1 MDARTAKLSG
11 IAPENLYELPNGS
24 YVDRGMFKT
33 FGLYKYRP
41 SLVANALFIALYGVV
56 LLLHIYL
63 GIRWRIWGFMTFVII
78 GCIWSMVGY
87 GGRVMLWINP
97 WSFTGFLTQM
107 ICITGCPVFF
117 TAAIY
122 VTLSRAIRFFS
133 PEMSRLPPRA
143 FYWLFISSD
152 IICLVLQSIG
162 GALSST
168 SSGASETGLHIAMAG
183 LSLQV
188 VVLVVFCGFFADYM
202 IRYIK
207 RQKSRLPPG
216 EKAIALRQRL
226 FFGGL
231 ASAITLILIRC
242 CYRVNELSEGY
253 RNSDKITNQGMFI
266 GLEGVL
272 IYLAVVSLLIGNPG
286 FGFQDKKGRSSLQ
299 GTDSSGEL
307 KESAQVQHRSA

>member
-1 MDARTAKLSG
+1 
-11 IAPENLYELPNGS
+11 
-24 YVDRGMFKT
+24 
-33 FGLYKYRP
+33 
-41 SLVANALFIALYGVV
+41 
-56 LLLHIYL
+56 
-63 GIRWRIWGFMTFVII
+63 
-78 GCIWSMVGY
+78 MVGY

-97 WSFTGFLTQM
+97 WSFTGFVTQM

-122 VTLSRAIRFFS
+122 ITLSRAIQFFS

-188 VVLVVFCGFFADYM
+188 VVLVVFCAFFADYM
-202 IRYIK
+202 IRYIQ
-207 RQKSRLPPG
+207 RQKSRLQPG
-216 EKAIALRQRL
+216 EKAIATRQRI

-242 CYRVNELSEGY
+242 CYRVNELSQGY
-253 RNSDKITNQGMFI
+253 RNSEKITKQGMFI

-272 IYLAVVSLLIGNPG
+272 IYLAVVSLLVGNPG
-286 FGFQDKKGRSSLQ
+286 FGFQHENKGSSRQ
-299 GTDSSGEL
+299 GSDSSGKL
-307 KESAQVQHRSA
+307 KEST

>member
-33 FGLYKYRP
+33 FGRGSNCTLDKTDPRK
-41 SLVANALFIALYGVV
+41 VV
-56 LLLHIYL
+56 DSALLLTAIYSSALLNGLALRGRPAFAYLPRNPLENL
-63 GIRWRIWGFMTFVII
+63 GLMTFIII

-97 WSFTGFLTQM
+97 WSFTGFVTQM

-122 VTLSRAIRFFS
+122 ITLSRAIQFFS

-188 VVLVVFCGFFADYM
+188 VVLVVFCAFFADYM
-202 IRYIK
+202 IRYIQ
-207 RQKSRLPPG
+207 RQKSRLQPG
-216 EKAIALRQRL
+216 EKAIATRQRI
-226 FFGGL
+226 FFGVL
-231 ASAITLILIRC
+231 R
-242 CYRVNELSEGY
+242 Y
-253 RNSDKITNQGMFI
+253 RNSEKITKQGMFI

-272 IYLAVVSLLIGNPG
+272 IYLAVVSLLVGNPG
-286 FGFQDKKGRSSLQ
+286 FGFQHENKGSSRQ
-299 GTDSSGEL
+299 GSDSGGKL
-307 KESAQVQHRSA
+307 KEST